1 MRIRCQ
7 VLLYNITLLV
17 HLVYECRN
25 IFSEKSSVT
34 IDKSNNY
41 VYNRMDKVN
50 AREAANMGI
59 NYKRLWKLLI
69 DKEMTKTDLRK
80 MTDIAPSTLS
90 KMGRNEYVSLEVL
103 VRICVVLNC
112 ELSDIAEIE
121 KQGD

>member
-1 MRIRCQ
+1 
-7 VLLYNITLLV
+7 
-17 HLVYECRN
+17 
-25 IFSEKSSVT
+25 
-34 IDKSNNY
+34 
-41 VYNRMDKVN
+41 MDKVN